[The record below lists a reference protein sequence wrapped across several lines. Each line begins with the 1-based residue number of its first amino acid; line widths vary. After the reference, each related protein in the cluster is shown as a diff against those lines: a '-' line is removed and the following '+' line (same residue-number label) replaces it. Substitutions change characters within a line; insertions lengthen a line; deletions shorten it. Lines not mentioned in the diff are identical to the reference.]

1 MRRRQA
7 QAETGQRFPPVG
19 PGEPP
24 QSIGCVRELLA
35 AVHQGLVPCWLVEM
49 GQLGDEAPKTAH
61 VGAMLTPVGRP
72 ELKHVVQWH
81 PPRRG

>member
-1 MRRRQA
+1 
-7 QAETGQRFPPVG
+7 
-19 PGEPP
+19 
-24 QSIGCVRELLA
+24 
-35 AVHQGLVPCWLVEM
+35 M